1 MVRGVEAH
9 ARHGLVASPHPLAS
23 EAGLSILRAGGSALD
38 AAIAAAVTIAVVY
51 PHMNGV
57 GGDNV
62 WLIYDGERGHL
73 LALNAAGRSAGAASL
88 ETYRSRYGAA
98 IPTRGGAAALTVP
111 GAVSGWWEAHRHS
124 RERLGSRIDWK
135 RLFADAITHA
145 REGFTPSPGQ
155 RRVTAAAAD
164 LFVNDSPHEVK
175 TTLWPIYHPDR
186 LEGGRFVQH
195 DLARTLEAIATDGPE
210 EFYRGA
216 LARRIANA
224 AAGVGSPLTFDDF
237 ATHGA
242 DWSDP
247 IRVPYRGGE
256 VVSLP
261 PPTQGFAALA
271 ILALVEG
278 FDVAAL
284 DDADYVHV
292 LVEATKLAFEDR
304 DRYLTDPV
312 AVPVPVDRCLD
323 PERLARRRGRIAR
336 RAAASV
342 PGGPCE
348 GDTVAIVAADARGN
362 AVSVIQSLYHEFG
375 AGVVAGDTGVL
386 LQNRGALFSLDPAHP
401 NRLAPRKRTATTLI
415 PSMYLADGRP
425 RLVYG
430 TMGGDGQPQTQAAL
444 VTRIVDRAL
453 GPQTAVEAPRWL
465 FGRTWGEPSKTLR
478 LEARFGPDVAASLR
492 DRGHDVR
499 LVEEWSDLMGHAQ
512 VITIDNDGLRGGSD
526 PRADGVARGW

>member
-1 MVRGVEAH
+1 MA
-9 ARHGLVASPHPLAS
+9 LAATTS
-23 EAGLSILRAGGSALD
+23 GSFTTA
-38 AAIAAAVTIAVVY
+38 
-51 PHMNGV
+51 
-57 GGDNV
+57 
-62 WLIYDGERGHL
+62 
-73 LALNAAGRSAGAASL
+73 SAGTCSLSTPPGAPPARRASRP
-88 ETYRSRYGAA
+88 TARATVQRSPRA
-98 IPTRGGAAALTVP
+98 AAALTVP

-242 DWSDP
+242 DWGDP

-256 VVSLP
+256 VVSLS

-348 GDTVAIVAADARGN
+348 GDTVAIVAADA
-362 AVSVIQSLYHEFG
+362 
-375 AGVVAGDTGVL
+375 
-386 LQNRGALFSLDPAHP
+386 
-401 NRLAPRKRTATTLI
+401 
-415 PSMYLADGRP
+415 
-425 RLVYG
+425 
-430 TMGGDGQPQTQAAL
+430 
-444 VTRIVDRAL
+444 
-453 GPQTAVEAPRWL
+453 
-465 FGRTWGEPSKTLR
+465 
-478 LEARFGPDVAASLR
+478 
-492 DRGHDVR
+492 
-499 LVEEWSDLMGHAQ
+499 
-512 VITIDNDGLRGGSD
+512 
-526 PRADGVARGW
+526 

>member
-1 MVRGVEAH
+1 VVRGVEAH

-242 DWSDP
+242 DWGDP

-256 VVSLP
+256 VVSLS

-304 DRYLTDPV
+304 DRYLSS
-312 AVPVPVDRCLD
+312 RWS
-323 PERLARRRGRIAR
+323 
-336 RAAASV
+336 RASTSR
-342 PGGPCE
+342 PSTTPTTSTC
-348 GDTVAIVAADARGN
+348 
-362 AVSVIQSLYHEFG
+362 SLRQRSSPSRTE
-375 AGVVAGDTGVL
+375 
-386 LQNRGALFSLDPAHP
+386 
-401 NRLAPRKRTATTLI
+401 TAT
-415 PSMYLADGRP
+415 
-425 RLVYG
+425 
-430 TMGGDGQPQTQAAL
+430 
-444 VTRIVDRAL
+444 
-453 GPQTAVEAPRWL
+453 
-465 FGRTWGEPSKTLR
+465 
-478 LEARFGPDVAASLR
+478 
-492 DRGHDVR
+492 
-499 LVEEWSDLMGHAQ
+499 
-512 VITIDNDGLRGGSD
+512 
-526 PRADGVARGW
+526 